1 MGRRDCCNPP
11 PPISYPETGA
21 HQGTTG
27 CLGSLVTARGAGETR
42 VSQLSLPMA
51 VTLKGRDVIAHPQ
64 GQGLSSPLLL
74 RSHTASSFVT
84 QLFAGQNTTCLK
96 HGREKLSLESSG
108 APASGMVMVLGGGGE
123 GGRGRGKGEGATQV
137 LPCCDLTTAHVTSAP
152 ASVHPPLAL
161 LWFLVPFFPG
171 IQASH

>member
-1 MGRRDCCNPP
+1 MNQIGRDAHSKNYQEIVARNGRKGLLQPP
-11 PPISYPETGA
+11 QPISYPEPGA

-27 CLGSLVTARGAGETR
+27 RLGSLVTTRGAGETR

-51 VTLKGRDVIAHPQ
+51 VTLTGRDVIAHLQ
-64 GQGLSSPLLL
+64 GQGLPSPLLL
-74 RSHTASSFVT
+74 RSHAASSLVT

-123 GGRGRGKGEGATQV
+123 EGRRRARHKSCLA
-137 LPCCDLTTAHVTSAP
+137 VT
-152 ASVHPPLAL
+152 
-161 LWFLVPFFPG
+161 
-171 IQASH
+171 